1 MCKHGGSWLI
11 GVCDTPVQSEP
22 GACRSN
28 QQLGSPS
35 LPRDRNPSAQ
45 LERIGQMR
53 PACGTVE
60 CRQKICPYHAATS
73 PPLVASAR
81 GNPQLPSASLLHQR
95 DGQSSLSETSKQH
108 ADVVDKPSNRYLSTL
123 TASWCGKLDCASG
136 PRITSPGGSAGLS
149 RSEVVHS
156 VRKPAY
162 RLCLQGVS
170 ANLARK
176 LQPYAAPPRHHRQ
189 PIHEPGF
196 EFAPVSSASG

>member
-95 DGQSSLSETSKQH
+95 DGQSSLGETSKQH

-123 TASWCGKLDCASG
+123 TASWSAKLDRASG
-136 PRITSPGGSAGLS
+136 CESNPLVARQACQS
-149 RSEVVHS
+149 RSEFVHS

-162 RLCLQGVS
+162 RLCSQGAS
-170 ANLARK
+170 TNLARK
-176 LQPYAAPPRHHRQ
+176 PQPYAAPPRRHR
-189 PIHEPGF
+189 
-196 EFAPVSSASG
+196 